1 MNILDIF
8 LHTSTF
14 DTQVQ
19 FADKASTLVEASE
32 QQVTD

>member
-1 MNILDIF
+1 MNIVHIF
-8 LHTSTF
+8 LRTSTF
-14 DTQVQ
+14 DTPVQ